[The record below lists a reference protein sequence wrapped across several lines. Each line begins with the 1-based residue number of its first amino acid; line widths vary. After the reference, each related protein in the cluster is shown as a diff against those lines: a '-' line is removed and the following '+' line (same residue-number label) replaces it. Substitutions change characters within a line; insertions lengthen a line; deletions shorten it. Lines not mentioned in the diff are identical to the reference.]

1 VYDVCQLSEPAC
13 ILLLGRICHWWTA
26 DLLPTA
32 RLNYR
37 LELPRFTCLLLVA
50 AYVASRTKEQE
61 NRQVCDPRAR
71 KRRRTGRLAHDKQVS
86 AAVQ

>member
-1 VYDVCQLSEPAC
+1 MYPAAA
-13 ILLLGRICHWWTA
+13 IASVIGGAA